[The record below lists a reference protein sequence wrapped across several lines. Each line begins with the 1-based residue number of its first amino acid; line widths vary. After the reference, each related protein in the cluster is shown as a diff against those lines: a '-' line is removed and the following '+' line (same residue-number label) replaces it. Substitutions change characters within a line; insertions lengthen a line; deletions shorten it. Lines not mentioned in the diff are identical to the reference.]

1 MTASNAREYNSPS
14 CWIVPHAAQLFWAG
28 RASSGA
34 PMTHYGILDA
44 KPGSLAGLFFEV
56 FNSIRMNKANKAQI
70 AKDCGVSNFIQTR
83 FSHRT

>member
-1 MTASNAREYNSPS
+1 
-14 CWIVPHAAQLFWAG
+14 
-28 RASSGA
+28 
-34 PMTHYGILDA
+34 MTHYGILDA